1 MKINEKIIEDIFNHK
16 VKLKNSSDI
25 NLLSKYSELIPMY
38 DIYTQK
44 IYPIKKENVYFRL
57 TESNYRFINNE
68 VKNWILLQEDKIKKK
83 IKDSTNKEEK
93 IQMELLK
100 NRLNDMIQIMENY
113 NIETLIDTSYKI
125 LYKYSGIGLSIS
137 ICKRNSFHPFI
148 YYLKPYYTKNELIK
162 LGQNM
167 NLIEEKIKPED
178 LIDETKHYDICK
190 KISNNDVSFDEI
202 KEDSLKIIEHKTI
215 ADICFYS
222 FIGAALINRFL
233 RNQND
238 FKIDNFFYQRI
249 KNVTKTIKQ
258 STPLDKEYQI
268 YRFISD
274 DDFLKNL
281 KVGDI
286 FSDAAFISTTRDPFY
301 SPGLT
306 GNFGLILV
314 KINLKKNMKS
324 QGLFIEHFSLF
335 SKEEEYLLA
344 PKTNLKLV
352 SKNDKFKYYHIN
364 DSFEKLITKKYEFD
378 LIDND
383 YKWLEDLKI
392 TTEEIPIFS
401 ELEVNFKNRLD
412 AFQKLKS
419 LTNSFNEIKI
429 NDIVFRLLFFD
440 SKGSYDKF
448 YYNKVDKGLSLIHF
462 DNNGYPLISI
472 EMGNELVVNYINQY
486 YFYNEKEDI
495 NEKKILEILLEL
507 GKTFSYKKALIYHNY
522 KNFIE
527 FKNNYYKSQEMF
539 LYINHFDFTVYDYL
553 KNKKKAFS
561 NELFYKSSLLDIDL
575 LLNQHNKLKE
585 QLIDSIEKDFNQYHQ
600 IVNEYK
606 LNKLNFGVFNIY
618 EKLVSEGK
626 VSVMYDLEYDE
637 VSKPDD
643 VLDLIYRQPIRR
655 NA

>member
-1 MKINEKIIEDIFNHK
+1 MKINEKFIEDIFNHK
-16 VKLKNSSDI
+16 IKLKNSSDKI
-25 NLLSKYSELIPMY
+25 VLSKYIELIPMY

-68 VKNWILLQEDKIKKK
+68 VRKWIILQEEKINKK
-83 IKDSTNKEEK
+83 IKDSTNKEE
-93 IQMELLK
+93 INQMELLK
-100 NRLNDMIQIMENY
+100 ERLNDMIKIMGNY
-113 NIETLIDTSYKI
+113 DIETLIDTSYKI

-137 ICKRNSFHPFI
+137 ICKRNSFNPFI

-167 NLIEEKIKPED
+167 NLLEEKIKPED
-178 LIDETKHYDICK
+178 LIDETKHYEICK

-202 KEDSLKIIEHKTI
+202 KEDTLKIIENKTI

-233 RNQND
+233 RNQSD
-238 FKIDNFFYQRI
+238 FTIDKFFYQRI
-249 KNVTKTIKQ
+249 QNVSKTIKQ
-258 STPLDKEYQI
+258 STPLEKDYQI

-314 KINLKKNMKS
+314 KINLKKNMKN

-335 SKEEEYLLA
+335 PKEEEFLLP
-344 PKTNLKLV
+344 PKTKLKLV

-383 YKWLEDLKI
+383 YKWIEDLKI

-401 ELEVNFKNRLD
+401 GLEVNFKNRVD

-419 LTNSFNEIKI
+419 LTNTFNEIKI

-448 YYNKVDKGLSLIHF
+448 YYNKVEKGLSLIHF

-472 EMGNELVVNYINQY
+472 ELGNDIVVNFINQY
-486 YFYNEKEDI
+486 YFYNEKETI
-495 NEKKILEILLEL
+495 NEDKLLQIVLEL
-507 GKTFSYKKALIYHNY
+507 GKIFSYKKAIIYHDY
-522 KNFIE
+522 KNFVD

-539 LYINHFDFTVYDYL
+539 LYINHYDFTLYNYL
-553 KNKKKAFS
+553 KNKKKPFS
-561 NELFYKSSLLDIDL
+561 KELFYKTNLLDIDL
-575 LLNQHNKLKE
+575 LLNQNNKLKE
-585 QLIDSIEKDFNQYHQ
+585 KLIDSIEKDFNQYHQ

-618 EKLVSEGK
+618 EKLLSEGK
-626 VSVMYDLEYDE
+626 VNVMYDLDYDE

-643 VLDLIYRQPIRR
+643 ILDLIYRQPIRR
-655 NA
+655 QS

>member
-1 MKINEKIIEDIFNHK
+1 MKINEKFIEDIFNHK
-16 VKLKNSSDI
+16 IKLKNSSDKI
-25 NLLSKYSELIPMY
+25 VLSKYIELIPMY

-68 VKNWILLQEDKIKKK
+68 VRKWIILQEEKINKK
-83 IKDSTNKEEK
+83 IKDSTNKEE
-93 IQMELLK
+93 INQMELLK
-100 NRLNDMIQIMENY
+100 DRLNDMIKIMGNY
-113 NIETLIDTSYKI
+113 DIETLIDTSYKI

-137 ICKRNSFHPFI
+137 ICKRNSFNPFI

-167 NLIEEKIKPED
+167 NLLEEKIKPED
-178 LIDETKHYDICK
+178 LIDETKHYEICK

-202 KEDSLKIIEHKTI
+202 KEDTLKIIENKTI

-233 RNQND
+233 RNQSD
-238 FKIDNFFYQRI
+238 FTIDKFFYQRI
-249 KNVTKTIKQ
+249 QNVAKTIKQ
-258 STPLDKEYQI
+258 STPLEKDYQI
-268 YRFISD
+268 YRFISN
-274 DDFLKNL
+274 DDFLQNL
-281 KVGDI
+281 KVGDT
-286 FSDAAFISTTRDPFY
+286 FLDAAFLSTTRDPFY

-314 KINLKKNMKS
+314 KINLKKNMKN

-335 SKEEEYLLA
+335 PKEEEFLLP
-344 PKTNLKLV
+344 PKTKLKLV

-383 YKWLEDLKI
+383 YKWIEDLKI

-401 ELEVNFKNRLD
+401 GLEVNFKNRVD

-419 LTNSFNEIKI
+419 LTNTFNEIKI

-448 YYNKVDKGLSLIHF
+448 YYNKVEKGLSLIHF

-472 EMGNELVVNYINQY
+472 ELGNDIVVNFINQY
-486 YFYNEKEDI
+486 YFYNEKETI
-495 NEKKILEILLEL
+495 NEDKLLQIVLEL
-507 GKTFSYKKALIYHNY
+507 GKIFSYKKAIIYHDY
-522 KNFIE
+522 KNFVD

-539 LYINHFDFTVYDYL
+539 LYINHYDFTLYNYL
-553 KNKKKAFS
+553 KNKKKPFS
-561 NELFYKSSLLDIDL
+561 KELFYKTNLLDIDL
-575 LLNQHNKLKE
+575 LLNQNNKLKE
-585 QLIDSIEKDFNQYHQ
+585 KLIDSIEKDFNQYHQ

-618 EKLVSEGK
+618 EKLLSEGK
-626 VSVMYDLEYDE
+626 VNVMYDLDYDE

-643 VLDLIYRQPIRR
+643 ILDLIYRQPIRR
-655 NA
+655 QS

>member
-1 MKINEKIIEDIFNHK
+1 MKINEKFIEDIFNHK
-16 VKLKNSSDI
+16 IKLKNSSDKI
-25 NLLSKYSELIPMY
+25 VLSKYIELIPMY

-68 VKNWILLQEDKIKKK
+68 VRKWIILQEEKINKK
-83 IKDSTNKEEK
+83 IKDSTNKEE
-93 IQMELLK
+93 INQMELLK
-100 NRLNDMIQIMENY
+100 DRLNDMIKIMGNY
-113 NIETLIDTSYKI
+113 DIETLIDTSYKI

-137 ICKRNSFHPFI
+137 ICKRNSFNPFI

-167 NLIEEKIKPED
+167 NLLEEKIKPED
-178 LIDETKHYDICK
+178 LIDETKHYEICK

-202 KEDSLKIIEHKTI
+202 KEDTLKIIENKTI

-233 RNQND
+233 RNQSD
-238 FKIDNFFYQRI
+238 FTIDKFFYQRI
-249 KNVTKTIKQ
+249 QNVAKTIKQ
-258 STPLDKEYQI
+258 STPLEKDYQI
-268 YRFISD
+268 YRFISN
-274 DDFLKNL
+274 DDFLQNL
-281 KVGDI
+281 KVGDT
-286 FSDAAFISTTRDPFY
+286 FLDAAFLSTTRDPFY

-314 KINLKKNMKS
+314 KINLKKNMKG

-335 SKEEEYLLA
+335 PKEEEFLLP
-344 PKTNLKLV
+344 PKTKLKLV

-383 YKWLEDLKI
+383 YKWIEDLKI

-401 ELEVNFKNRLD
+401 GLEVNFKNRVD

-419 LTNSFNEIKI
+419 LTNTFNEIKI

-448 YYNKVDKGLSLIHF
+448 YYNKVEKGLSLIHF

-472 EMGNELVVNYINQY
+472 ELGNDIVVNFINQY
-486 YFYNEKEDI
+486 YFYNEKETI
-495 NEKKILEILLEL
+495 NEDKLLQIVLEL
-507 GKTFSYKKALIYHNY
+507 GKIFSYKKAIIYHDY
-522 KNFIE
+522 KNFVD

-539 LYINHFDFTVYDYL
+539 LYINHYDFTLYNYL
-553 KNKKKAFS
+553 KNKKKPFS
-561 NELFYKSSLLDIDL
+561 KELFYKTNLLDIDL
-575 LLNQHNKLKE
+575 LLNQNNKLKE
-585 QLIDSIEKDFNQYHQ
+585 KLIDSIEKDFNQYHQ

-618 EKLVSEGK
+618 EKLLSEGK
-626 VSVMYDLEYDE
+626 VNVMYDLDYDE

-643 VLDLIYRQPIRR
+643 ILDLIYRQPIRR
-655 NA
+655 QS

>member
-16 VKLKNSSDI
+16 VKLKNSSDK

-100 NRLNDMIQIMENY
+100 NRLNDMIEIMENY

-167 NLIEEKIKPED
+167 NLIEEKITPED
-178 LIDETKHYDICK
+178 LIDESKHYDICK

-202 KEDSLKIIEHKTI
+202 KEDTLKIIENKTI

-222 FIGAALINRFL
+222 FIGAALVNRFL

-238 FKIDNFFYQRI
+238 FKIDKFFHQRI
-249 KNVTKTIKQ
+249 KNVAKTINQ

-286 FSDAAFISTTRDPFY
+286 FYDAAFISTTRDPFY

-314 KINLKKNMKS
+314 KINLKKNMKG

-344 PKTNLKLV
+344 PKTKLKLV

-383 YKWLEDLKI
+383 YTWIENLKI
-392 TTEEIPIFS
+392 TNEEIPIFS

-412 AFQKLKS
+412 AFQRLKS

-429 NDIVFRLLFFD
+429 NDLVFRLLFFD

-495 NEKKILEILLEL
+495 NEKKLLEILLEL

-522 KNFIE
+522 KNFID

-539 LYINHFDFTVYDYL
+539 LYINHYDFTVYDYL

-575 LLNQHNKLKE
+575 LLNQNNKLKE
-585 QLIDSIEKDFNQYHQ
+585 KLIDSIEKDFNQYHQ
-600 IVNEYK
+600 LVNEYK

-618 EKLVSEGK
+618 EKLLSEGK
-626 VSVMYDLEYDE
+626 ISVMYDLEYDE

-655 NA
+655 QS

>member
-16 VKLKNSSDI
+16 VKIKNISDKKI
-25 NLLSKYSELIPMY
+25 LSKYTELIPMY

-68 VKNWILLQEDKIKKK
+68 VKNWILLQEEKINKK
-83 IKDSTNKEEK
+83 IKDCNNLEEK
-93 IQMELLK
+93 KQMESLK
-100 NRLNDMIQIMENY
+100 KRLNSMIEIIENY
-113 NIETLIDTSYKI
+113 DIETVIDTSYKI

-178 LIDETKHYDICK
+178 LIDEIKHYEICK

-202 KEDSLKIIEHKTI
+202 KDDTLKIIENKTI

-233 RNQND
+233 RNQSD
-238 FKIDNFFYQRI
+238 FKIDKFFYQRI
-249 KNVTKTIKQ
+249 KNVSRTIKQ
-258 STPLDKEYQI
+258 STPLEKEYQI
-268 YRFISD
+268 YRFISN
-274 DDFLKNL
+274 DDFLQNL
-281 KVGDI
+281 KIGDI
-286 FSDAAFISTTRDPFY
+286 FSDSAFLSTTRDPFY

-306 GNFGLILV
+306 GNFGLILI
-314 KINLKKNMKS
+314 KINLKINMKG

-335 SKEEEYLLA
+335 PREEEYLLP
-344 PKTNLKLV
+344 PKTKLKLV

-383 YKWLEDLKI
+383 YNWIEDLEI
-392 TTEEIPIFS
+392 TNEEIPIFTG
-401 ELEVNFKNRLD
+401 LDINFKNRLD
-412 AFQKLKS
+412 GFQRLKS

-429 NDIVFRLLFFD
+429 NDIVFKLLFFD

-448 YYNKVDKGLSLIHF
+448 YYNKVEKGLSLIHF
-462 DNNGYPLISI
+462 DNNGYPLILI
-472 EMGNELVVNYINQY
+472 EMGTELVVNYINQY
-486 YFYNEKEDI
+486 YFYNDKEPIKEDI
-495 NEKKILEILLEL
+495 LLQILLEL
-507 GKTFSYKKALIYHNY
+507 GKLFSYKKAIIYHNY
-522 KNFIE
+522 KNFTE
-527 FKNNYYKSQEMF
+527 FKKNYYSNQELF
-539 LYINHFDFTVYDYL
+539 LYLNHYDFTLYDYL
-553 KNKKKAFS
+553 KNKKKPFS
-561 NELFYKSSLLDIDL
+561 KELFYKNTLLDIDL
-575 LLNQHNKLKE
+575 LLNQNNKLKE
-585 QLIDSIEKDFNQYHQ
+585 KLIDSIEKDFNQYNQ
-600 IVNEYK
+600 LVNEYK
-606 LNKLNFGVFNIY
+606 LNKLNYGIFNIY
-618 EKLVSEGK
+618 EKLLSEGK

-637 VSKPDD
+637 ISKPDD

-655 NA
+655 QA

>member
-1 MKINEKIIEDIFNHK
+1 
-16 VKLKNSSDI
+16 
-25 NLLSKYSELIPMY
+25 MY

>member
-1 MKINEKIIEDIFNHK
+1 MKINEKFIEDIFNHK
-16 VKLKNSSDI
+16 IKLKNSSDKI
-25 NLLSKYSELIPMY
+25 VLSKYIELIPMY

-68 VKNWILLQEDKIKKK
+68 VRKWIILQEEKINKK
-83 IKDSTNKEEK
+83 IKDSTNKEE
-93 IQMELLK
+93 INQMELLK
-100 NRLNDMIQIMENY
+100 ERLNDMIKIMGNY
-113 NIETLIDTSYKI
+113 DIETLIDTSYKI

-137 ICKRNSFHPFI
+137 ICKRNSFNPFI

-167 NLIEEKIKPED
+167 NLLEEKIKPED
-178 LIDETKHYDICK
+178 LIDETKHYEICK

-202 KEDSLKIIEHKTI
+202 KEDTLKIIENKTI

-233 RNQND
+233 RNQSD
-238 FKIDNFFYQRI
+238 FTIDKFFYQRI
-249 KNVTKTIKQ
+249 QNVAKTIKQ
-258 STPLDKEYQI
+258 STPLEKDYQI
-268 YRFISD
+268 YRFISN
-274 DDFLKNL
+274 DDFLQNL
-281 KVGDI
+281 KVGDT
-286 FSDAAFISTTRDPFY
+286 FLDAAFLSTTRDPFY

-314 KINLKKNMKS
+314 KINLKKNMKG

-335 SKEEEYLLA
+335 PKEEEFLLP
-344 PKTNLKLV
+344 PKTKLKLV

-383 YKWLEDLKI
+383 YKWIEDLKI

-401 ELEVNFKNRLD
+401 GLEVNFKNRVD

-419 LTNSFNEIKI
+419 LTNTFNEIKI

-448 YYNKVDKGLSLIHF
+448 YYNKVEKGLSLIHF

-472 EMGNELVVNYINQY
+472 ELGNDIVVNFINQY
-486 YFYNEKEDI
+486 YFYNEKETI
-495 NEKKILEILLEL
+495 NEDKLLQIVLEL
-507 GKTFSYKKALIYHNY
+507 GKIFSYKKAIIYHDY
-522 KNFIE
+522 KNFVD

-539 LYINHFDFTVYDYL
+539 LYINHYDFTLYNYL
-553 KNKKKAFS
+553 KNKKKPFS
-561 NELFYKSSLLDIDL
+561 KELFYKTNLLDIDL
-575 LLNQHNKLKE
+575 LLNQNNKLKE
-585 QLIDSIEKDFNQYHQ
+585 KLIDSIEKDFNQYHQ

-618 EKLVSEGK
+618 EKLLSEGK
-626 VSVMYDLEYDE
+626 VNVMYDLDYDE

-643 VLDLIYRQPIRR
+643 ILDLIYRQPIRR
-655 NA
+655 QS